1 MGLAAKKAPNKRSA
15 SELASLR
22 ESSPNGLAGLA
33 AHRGFA
39 SNMYAFG
46 KDATSNGMPLL
57 SGNPHFPW
65 SGTERPYLAHLSIP
79 GRLDLM
85 GASLYGLTAV
95 LLGFNDPFP
104 WSHPV
109 STASDWKSSG

>member
-15 SELASLR
+15 SELASLL

-57 SGNPHFPW
+57 WGNPHFPW
-65 SGTERPYLAHLSIP
+65 SGTERLYLAHLPIP
-79 GRLDLM
+79 GRFDIM
-85 GASLYGLTAV
+85 GASLYGLPHALIRVT
-95 LLGFNDPFP
+95 DPFA
-104 WSHPV
+104 WSPPV
-109 STASDWKSSG
+109 STASRLPLSQ